1 MRDVWSCATNATMIP
16 IQDALPHGMPIPR
29 FYCPI
34 ALVPGR
40 EATLPEAV
48 GRHAQSALRLRVG
61 DSLIL
66 FNGEGGECM
75 AILDRGGRDA
85 RARVLECRAV
95 DRESPLRITLAQGI
109 SSGERMDYTL
119 QKAVELG
126 VKAVQPIVTRRTV
139 VRLDA
144 ERGQRRQAHWQGV
157 VASACEQSGRCRL
170 PLVGAILSYPEWL
183 ATARNTDA
191 AKYMLDPEGA
201 ERLRNL
207 PAPDRPVLLL
217 AGPEGGLEPA
227 ERDAALVAG
236 FVGIR
241 LGPRVLRTE
250 TAAVAALAAM
260 QALWGDG

>member
-1 MRDVWSCATNATMIP
+1 
-16 IQDALPHGMPIPR
+16 MPIPR

-34 ALVPGR
+34 PLSPGR

-48 GRHAQSALRLRVG
+48 SRHAQFALRLRVG

-66 FNGEGGECM
+66 FNGEGEECM
-75 AILDRGGRDA
+75 AILDRGGREA
-85 RARVLECRAV
+85 RARVLACRVAE
-95 DRESPLRITLAQGI
+95 RESPLGITLAQGI

-126 VKAVQPIVTRRTV
+126 VEAVQPLVTRRTV

-144 ERGQRRQAHWQGV
+144 ERRQRRRAHWQGV

-170 PLVGAILSYPEWL
+170 PVLGDILAYPEWL
-183 ATARNTDA
+183 ATARNTGA
-191 AKYMLDPEGA
+191 AKFMLDPDGG

-207 PAPDRPVLLL
+207 PVPDRPVLLL
-217 AGPEGGLEPA
+217 AGPEGGFEPA
-227 ERDAALVAG
+227 ERDAALAAG
-236 FVGIR
+236 FLALR
-241 LGPRVLRTE
+241 LGPRILRTE
-250 TAAVAALAAM
+250 TAAVAAMAAM

>member
-1 MRDVWSCATNATMIP
+1 
-16 IQDALPHGMPIPR
+16 MPIPR

-34 ALVPGR
+34 PLVPGR

-48 GRHAQSALRLRVG
+48 GRHAHYALRLRVG
-61 DSLIL
+61 DRLIL
-66 FNGEGGECM
+66 FNGDGGEYM
-75 AILDRGGRDA
+75 AILDRGGRNT

-109 SSGERMDYTL
+109 SSGERMDFTL

-126 VKAVQPIVTRRTV
+126 VAAVQPIVTRRTV
-139 VRLDA
+139 VRLNA

-170 PLVGAILSYPEWL
+170 PLVGAILAYPEWL
-183 ATARNTDA
+183 ATVRNTDA
-191 AKYMLDPEGA
+191 AKYLLDPEGGG
-201 ERLRNL
+201 RLRNL
-207 PAPDRPVLLL
+207 PAPERPVLLL
-217 AGPEGGLEPA
+217 AGPEGGLEPT
-227 ERDAALVAG
+227 ERDAALAAG

-241 LGPRVLRTE
+241 LGPRILRTE
-250 TAAVAALAAM
+250 TAAVAAIAAM